1 MEEAASLKRWRS
13 RVRAVMATLPAGADD
28 AYPLDAVRRLLALGV
43 QRVPFDAALGG
54 EGLGVRGLAAVLEE
68 MAAVDGSLAAIVM
81 GMYSA
86 NALLAQCATAQ
97 QREAALAPLLAG
109 DGLAAVAVTEPGA
122 GTDVAAVRTTCGQL
136 PGGTWRLDGEK
147 AFISN
152 TGHDLWRLTI
162 VLARGP
168 AADRHTAFLVPTA
181 APGLTVERSRATIGW
196 RRVGVHDLRLSG
208 VVLPDESRLGAV
220 GEGLRLALTA
230 FDRGRVA
237 VAALASGLCRGA
249 WQDADAYARQRH
261 TFGEPLIAHQAVA
274 DEVVAVWRLY
284 GRAHLATTQAAE
296 AADRGL
302 PLGPWAALAKWEAT
316 DAAVQAARL
325 GAQVLGGRGLL
336 QGTKAA
342 ARWGDAKTLEVVE
355 GTTEALALV
364 LRRRLQKEG
373 LPAASGDEGG
383 TTDADS

>member
-1 MEEAASLKRWRS
+1 MEEAASCKRWRS
-13 RVRAVMATLPAGADD
+13 RVRAVMATLPAVADD

-43 QRVPFDAALGG
+43 QRVPFDATLGG

-68 MAAVDGSLAAIVM
+68 MAAVDGSLAAIAM

-109 DGLAAVAVTEPGA
+109 DGLAAVAVTEPEA
-122 GTDVAAVRTTCGQL
+122 GTDVAAVRTTCRQR
-136 PGGTWRLDGEK
+136 PDGTWRLDGEK

-181 APGLTVERSRATIGW
+181 TPGLTVERSRATIGW

-208 VVLPDESRLGAV
+208 VVLPDE
-220 GEGLRLALTA
+220 GLRLVLAA

-249 WQDADAYARQRH
+249 WQDADAYARERH

-274 DEVVAVWRLY
+274 DELVALWRLY

-342 ARWGDAKTLEVVE
+342 ARWDDAKTLEVVE

-364 LRRRLQKEG
+364 LRRRLQKDG